1 MRAAVCG
8 PVIRTVAAMWRIP
21 GLFARALNRFHA
33 ANVQGCVHGE
43 AEALNPSS
51 LIPLGQNAGSRS
63 YSSQSSGDHG
73 RQNGQEKK
81 RRGSFQFC
89 TGQLPQYCMLDA
101 VGLGAA
107 AVFFLHLARQI
118 SFHCS
123 TNSSREDRAPR
134 RTCLEQI
141 LKSFSQSHHLSV
153 KSHIVPQAVQ
163 PLAWKDLPLQGGAN
177 QQDRDA
183 SLQTYSTAPA
193 SGRHHLVAVPEVSQ
207 TEDFLE
213 VGATYGPV
221 SREDEPS
228 TSAREPLKPKEEAGE
243 SLQGAAS
250 RLLDVTET
258 SVPTV
263 LNIFGIISARD
274 SGDYRSAFH
283 FFQESAAA
291 GYSKAQYNTAVC
303 YERGKGVGKDLSKAA
318 ELYLLAARGGHQ
330 QAKYRYARYLLNVK
344 PEDTPSAV
352 KMLQE
357 AAEAGVK
364 EAQAYLGVFYSKESH
379 LDPEKAAK
387 YFWMA
392 AENGDVQSRYHLGV
406 CYERGFGVAT
416 SGPEAV
422 RHFERAAKSGHEASQ
437 QKLLELQPHGTEG
450 LGSPLSSLRTTT
462 SSPCLPVLERMKV
475 RLDPNF
481 GFSAIG
487 TSPLGLPHSLSTG
500 NLPMSPAESRSY
512 LLAPLHMKGLAP
524 PMAALRAIGV
534 G

>member
-8 PVIRTVAAMWRIP
+8 PVIRTAAAMWRIP

-43 AEALNPSS
+43 AEALNPSC

-63 YSSQSSGDHG
+63 YSSQSSGDYG
-73 RQNGQEKK
+73 RQNGQEQK

-123 TNSSREDRAPR
+123 INSSQEDRAPR

-141 LKSFSQSHHLSV
+141 LKSFSQCHQLSV

-163 PLAWKDLPLQGGAN
+163 PLAWKDLPLHGGAN
-177 QQDRDA
+177 QQDGDA
-183 SLQTYSTAPA
+183 SLQPYSAAPA
-193 SGRHHLVAVPEVSQ
+193 SGRRHHLVAVPEVSQ
-207 TEDFLE
+207 TEDFLD
-213 VGATYGPV
+213 VGSTYGPV
-221 SREDEPS
+221 TREDEPS
-228 TSAREPLKPKEEAGE
+228 SSAREPLKPKEESGE

-291 GYSKAQYNTAVC
+291 GYIKAQYNTAVC

-364 EAQAYLGVFYSKESH
+364 EAQAYLGVFYSKKSH

-392 AENGDVQSRYHLGV
+392 AENGDVQSRYNLGV

-422 RHFERAAKSGHEASQ
+422 RHFERAAKSGHEASR
-437 QKLLELQPHGTEG
+437 QKLLELQPPGTEG
-450 LGSPLSSLRTTT
+450 EQKP
-462 SSPCLPVLERMKV
+462 
-475 RLDPNF
+475 
-481 GFSAIG
+481 
-487 TSPLGLPHSLSTG
+487 
-500 NLPMSPAESRSY
+500 
-512 LLAPLHMKGLAP
+512 
-524 PMAALRAIGV
+524 
-534 G
+534 

>member
-1 MRAAVCG
+1 MRTGIC
-8 PVIRTVAAMWRIP
+8 RTVAAMWRIP
-21 GLFARALNRFHA
+21 GLLARALNRFHV

-51 LIPLGQNAGSRS
+51 FIPLGQNAGSRS

-73 RQNGQEKK
+73 RQNGQERK

-89 TGQLPQYCMLDA
+89 IGQLPQYCMLDA
-101 VGLGAA
+101 VGVGAA

-118 SFHCS
+118 SFHCP
-123 TNSSREDRAPR
+123 TNSSREDRAPC
-134 RTCLEQI
+134 RTYLKQI
-141 LKSFSQSHHLSV
+141 LTSFSQCNNLSV
-153 KSHIVPQAVQ
+153 KSQIVPQAVQ
-163 PLAWKDLPLQGGAN
+163 PLAWKDLHLQGGVH
-177 QQDRDA
+177 QQDADA
-183 SLQTYSTAPA
+183 SLQTTSTAPT
-193 SGRHHLVAVPEVSQ
+193 SGRQHLVAVPESQ
-207 TEDFLE
+207 TKDFLD
-213 VGATYGPV
+213 VGSTYGPSTRGDKASTS
-221 SREDEPS
+221 SREHSE
-228 TSAREPLKPKEEAGE
+228 PKEEAGE

-258 SVPTV
+258 SMPTV
-263 LNIFGIISARD
+263 LNIFGILSARD
-274 SGDYRSAFH
+274 SGDYRSAFQ
-283 FFQESAAA
+283 FFRESAAA

-303 YERGKGVGKDLSKAA
+303 YERGQGVRKDLSKAA

-344 PEDTPSAV
+344 PEDTRSAV
-352 KMLQE
+352 EMLQE

-392 AENGDVQSRYHLGV
+392 AENGDVQSRYNLGV
-406 CYERGFGVAT
+406 CYEQGFGVAA
-416 SGPEAV
+416 SGPEAL
-422 RHFERAAKSGHEASQ
+422 RHFERAAKSGHGASQ
-437 QKLLELQPHGTEG
+437 QKLLELQPHVTEG
-450 LGSPLSSLRTTT
+450 LGSPLASLRTTT
-462 SSPCLPVLERMKV
+462 SSPCLPVLERVNV

-481 GFSAIG
+481 NFSANS

-500 NLPMSPAESRSY
+500 DLLMSPAKSRGY